1 MALAV
6 ERRRRRTLAA
16 AVIPLGGLISGVLAE
31 WLSAA
36 WALTILGIAGLVFVA
51 AALALLPA
59 VREL

>member
-1 MALAV
+1 VISLN
-6 ERRRRRTLAA
+6 TLDT

-51 AALALLPA
+51 AAFVLLPA
-59 VREL
+59 VRKL